1 MAIDT
6 QTTPYGDYS
15 RVEMLAFVPA
25 NVQHMLDVGCH
36 MGNFGRQ
43 VKERHGA
50 EVWGIEPNPHTAA
63 VAEKVLDKVL
73 VGFFGDDMVLP
84 AGYFDV
90 ICFNDVLEH
99 MPDPWAALRLAA
111 RLLAPGG
118 CVVAS
123 IPDLRHI
130 DNLMHILRER
140 DFNYEPYG
148 IRDRTHLRFYTRKSV
163 PRLFIDS
170 GMTITHMAGIN
181 ECWWSPSIARRLAY
195 RCFPKYLDDT
205 RHIQFAVVATP
216 TSLACP
222 PPSPPSFHA

>member
-1 MAIDT
+1 MASDT

-25 NVQHMLDVGCH
+25 TVKRMLDVGCH

-43 VKERHGA
+43 VKEAYGA

-63 VAEKVLDKVL
+63 VAEKVLDKVQI
-73 VGFFGDDMVLP
+73 GFFGEDSVLP
-84 AGYFDV
+84 AAYFDV

-99 MPDPWAALRLAA
+99 MPDPWSALRLAS

-123 IPDLRHI
+123 IPNLRHI

-163 PRLFIDS
+163 PRLFEDS
-170 GMTITHMAGIN
+170 GMTITKMAGIN
-181 ECWWSPSIARRLAY
+181 ECWWSPSITRRLAY

-216 TSLACP
+216 TVVTP
-222 PPSPPSFHA
+222 P